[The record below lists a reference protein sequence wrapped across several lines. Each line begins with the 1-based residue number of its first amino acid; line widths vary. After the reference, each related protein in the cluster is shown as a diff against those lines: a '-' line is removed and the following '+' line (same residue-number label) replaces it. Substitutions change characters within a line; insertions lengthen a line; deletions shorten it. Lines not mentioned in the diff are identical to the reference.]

1 MLEQKKNNQVTDKP
15 THIRWRVFGILAL
28 ASFIAY
34 MLRTNV
40 SIAAPDMMRDIGLDL
55 IQMNWINAAFAA
67 GYALFQFPGGIMGD
81 SYGPRK
87 AITLIAVLWTVFT
100 VTTAFVPEA
109 DGTSIGLVVASLI
122 CVRFLV
128 GAAHAPIFPVMTS
141 WIGRWYPAGSCQIE
155 RSP

>member
-55 IQMNWINAAFAA
+55 IQMNWINAAAE
-67 GYALFQFPGGIMGD
+67 
-81 SYGPRK
+81 RK
-87 AITLIAVLWTVFT
+87 ATK
-100 VTTAFVPEA
+100 P
-109 DGTSIGLVVASLI
+109 
-122 CVRFLV
+122 
-128 GAAHAPIFPVMTS
+128 
-141 WIGRWYPAGSCQIE
+141 IE
-155 RSP
+155 RRLKNTKKT